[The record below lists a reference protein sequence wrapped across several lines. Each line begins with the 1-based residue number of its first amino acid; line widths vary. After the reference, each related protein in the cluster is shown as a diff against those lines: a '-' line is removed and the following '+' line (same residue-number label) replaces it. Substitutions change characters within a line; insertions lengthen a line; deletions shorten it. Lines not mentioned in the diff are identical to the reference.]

1 MPTYKK
7 TNPQKN
13 NNPTDKEIKKRKLNK
28 EKNYFYFFLKKK

>member
-1 MPTYKK
+1 MPRYKK

-28 EKNYFYFFLKKK
+28 EKNDKLS